1 MDRRIL
7 VWGLIGSFGL
17 LAAEAPAAR
26 AANPFRRLFPS
37 RQAETDQQT
46 RQVSSEQGNDDWRG
60 QPNAEAGSND
70 AEGSHWELPWR
81 RSSSH
86 SSRSGRAT
94 VRSSSTPPSR
104 IIQRPTPRSATSLP
118 APQPYHPGS
127 EPARTAA
134 LPAQPAYEPA
144 ADPVMGSEPATVSEP
159 RTVAEPTVSEP
170 TVSEPQYAEPA
181 PSQAGSTEWY
191 TDFYAAHKASVETG
205 RPMLI
210 VFGAE
215 WCHYCRQLESQTLAQ
230 PQMVDYVNANFIP
243 VHLDMGRPQ
252 DKRLADILNVKPIPC
267 SVILSPQADL
277 LGRVVG
283 YYDAPRYMKELETA
297 RAVHSNIQQARFSR
311 TAARR

>member
-17 LAAEAPAAR
+17 LAAEAPAAQ

-37 RQAETDQQT
+37 RQAETEQQT
-46 RQVSSEQGNDDWRG
+46 RQVSSEQGDDDWRA

-81 RSSSH
+81 RSASH
-86 SSRSGRAT
+86 STRSGRAT
-94 VRSSSTPPSR
+94 VRGSSTSPSR
-104 IIQRPTPRSATSLP
+104 TIQRPTPRTAASLP

-134 LPAQPAYEPA
+134 LPARPAFEPDAEPA
-144 ADPVMGSEPATVSEP
+144 TVADPAAVSEPVTVSEPATV
-159 RTVAEPTVSEP
+159 A
-170 TVSEPQYAEPA
+170 EPQYAESA
-181 PSQAGSTEWY
+181 PSQAGTTEWY
-191 TDFYAAHKASVETG
+191 SDFYAAHKASVETG

-267 SVILSPQADL
+267 SVVLSPQADL

-311 TAARR
+311 SAARR